1 MLRSPSQQVEG
12 IHVVWRRKADRAQ
25 PRPLTRDGITP
36 CPACGKGISG
46 LSRQCPHCGNIR
58 RLTEM
63 LTKRQLVA
71 FVLLIM
77 LPVFFIHPDA
87 PEALSGPAV
96 LLWFA
101 ALGYMLFTHLKGRF

>member
-1 MLRSPSQQVEG
+1 
-12 IHVVWRRKADRAQ
+12 VWRRKGDGAQ

-36 CPACGKGISG
+36 CPVCGKGISG
-46 LSRQCPHCGNIR
+46 LSQKCPHCGNIR

-63 LTKRQLVA
+63 LTRRQLVA
-71 FVLLIM
+71 FLSLFV

-87 PEALSGPAV
+87 PEALSAPAA